1 MSWSDRPL
9 AEEGAPKWFQIAS
22 ILRSAIVAGDFPP
35 GSVLPSEA
43 QLNSAFGIS
52 RTTAR
57 AALNRLVQDGL
68 VMRRSGVGS
77 VVLPSR
83 VDQPVSQIRSFTD
96 DMKSRGLEPSFE
108 MIKAGWSTA
117 NAEVTQALGL
127 ASGDTPFHSVRL
139 LKANGRVI
147 GHSESWI
154 RPDILDADAPPTEHD
169 LANGSLYDWLGANR
183 QQEITGGTEFIEA
196 QAASKTI
203 AQHLNISAGSP
214 VLTIT
219 RTATTPANLPIEYAI
234 VTFRSDRYRF
244 RVDL

>member
-1 MSWSDRPL
+1 MNWSDYPL

-22 ILRSAIVAGDFPP
+22 ILRQAIATGDFPP

-43 QLNSAFGIS
+43 QLNDAFGTS

-68 VMRRSGVGS
+68 IMRRSGVGS

-96 DMKSRGLEPSFE
+96 DMRGRGLEPGFE
-108 MIKAGWSTA
+108 TITAGWSA
-117 NAEVTQALGL
+117 AEAEVTQALGL
-127 ASGDTPFHSVRL
+127 ASCDIPFHSVRL

-169 LANGSLYDWLGANR
+169 LAKGSLYDWLRANR
-183 QQEITGGTEFIEA
+183 QQEITGGIEFIEA
-196 QAASKTI
+196 RAASETI
-203 AQHLNISAGSP
+203 AQHLSITAGSP
-214 VLTIT
+214 VLVIT
-219 RTATTPANLPIEYAI
+219 RTATTSVNLPIEYAV

-244 RVDL
+244 RIEL